1 MSVHISRRTFG
12 ILSAVGLAAA
22 SLNVSVANASMPEKT
37 ISITTASKGGS
48 WFSVA
53 AGYFQKFEKDNP
65 GVTTQ
70 IQTGGGLTNVHK
82 VQKGQSDVGMTFA
95 FAGPLATKG
104 SAPFESKYENITFL
118 GTMFPGHFQIIVR
131 KDAGIKNFEDL
142 FDKKISVGKVGFG
155 GELMFR
161 QMLAVWNMDYDK
173 IRAKGGV
180 VNLIGTGPAI
190 DLMRDGN
197 LDAIISG
204 GNPPSHPK
212 FSEVAQTTDIDLL
225 RISDADLNKIFAA
238 NPSFSEGYQP
248 ENPYKGVKGGFRDI
262 GGYVILIGQ
271 KSLSNDAAYNIVK
284 SYYENLP
291 ELKAQSNEFKYA
303 VKADALKGNRGMPV
317 HPGAQKYYDEVG
329 IK

>member
-1 MSVHISRRTFG
+1 MSGHIRRNLVG
-12 ILSAVGLAAA
+12 ILSAAGIVAA
-22 SLNVSVANASMPEKT
+22 SISSPVAHAAMPEKT
-37 ISITTASKGGS
+37 ISISTASKGGS
-48 WFSVA
+48 WFAFA
-53 AGYFQKFEKDNP
+53 AAYFQKFEKDNP

-82 VQKGQSDVGMTFA
+82 VQKGQSDVALTFA
-95 FAGPLATKG
+95 FAGPMASKG
-104 SAPFESKYENITFL
+104 MAPFESKYENLTFL
-118 GTMFPGHFQIIVR
+118 GTLFPGHFQFIVR

-142 FDKKISVGKVGFG
+142 FDKRISVGKVGFG

-161 QMLAVWNMDYDK
+161 QMLAAWDMDYEK

-180 VNLIGTGPAI
+180 VNLIGTGAAV

-212 FSEVAQTTDIDLL
+212 FSELAQSTEIDLL
-225 RISDADLNKIFAA
+225 RVSDADLDKIFAA
-238 NPSFSEGYQP
+238 NPSFSEGFQP
-248 ENPYKGVKGGFRDI
+248 ENPYKGVAGGFRNI
-262 GGYVILIGQ
+262 GGYVVLIGQ
-271 KSLSNDAAYNIVK
+271 KGLSDDAAYNIVK

-291 ELKAQSNEFKYA
+291 ALKAESNAFKYA